1 MTTSPL
7 NKLLSNFEKEILAK
21 SKESIAATHK
31 IFNQEN
37 DKHLFNIT
45 TKVTKKGVKTSLID
59 VIDNNVVLLSMT
71 EKYNGKGF
79 KFNKEL
85 KNVTY
90 DNLFDM
96 RLLIDFTSKDKES
109 GLQGNLPH
117 LVATEE
123 GFKMVIM

>member
-7 NKLLSNFEKEILAK
+7 NKLLSNFEKEILAN
-21 SKESIAATHK
+21 SKESIVATYK

-37 DKHLFNIT
+37 DKHLYNIT
-45 TKVTKKGVKTSLID
+45 TEASKKGVKTSLID
-59 VIDNNVVLLSMT
+59 VINNNVVSLSMT